1 MGLESKMDPAPDY
14 GYESYKGTGKLKG
27 KVAIVTGGD
36 SGIGRAI
43 AMHYA
48 REGANV
54 AIAYYDEHED
64 AKQIQKHI
72 EESQVE
78 CIIIPGDISKEETCT
93 DIVDKTVKKWGKVDI
108 LVNNAAYQGPMQD
121 DIRKLSR
128 ERLEFTFK
136 TNIIAY
142 FSMAQ
147 KCIEHMARGS
157 AIIDVC
163 SINAYMPQPA
173 ILDYASTKG
182 AIVTFTKGLSHQL
195 IGKGI
200 RVNCIAPGPV
210 WTPLIPMSFDKN
222 TVEHFGK
229 ETVGTPIMRP
239 AQPKEYGPVA
249 VFLAD
254 EAQSSY
260 ILGAVIAVTGGMLIS

>member
-1 MGLESKMDPAPDY
+1 MAPFRSRQGLHPGQQCCAS
-14 GYESYKGTGKLKG
+14 GTL
-27 KVAIVTGGD
+27 
-36 SGIGRAI
+36 SGCR
-43 AMHYA
+43 
-48 REGANV
+48 
-54 AIAYYDEHED
+54 
-64 AKQIQKHI
+64 
-72 EESQVE
+72 
-78 CIIIPGDISKEETCT
+78 

-173 ILDYASTKG
+173 ILDYASTKVRDLQFKLV
-182 AIVTFTKGLSHQL
+182 AEDLSVQ
-195 IGKGI
+195 
-200 RVNCIAPGPV
+200 A
-210 WTPLIPMSFDKN
+210 
-222 TVEHFGK
+222 FGCK
-229 ETVGTPIMRP
+229 RSVSMCRH
-239 AQPKEYGPVA
+239 
-249 VFLAD
+249 
-254 EAQSSY
+254 
-260 ILGAVIAVTGGMLIS
+260 

>member
-1 MGLESKMDPAPDY
+1 MDPAPDY
-14 GYESYKGTGKLKG
+14 GYETYKGSEKLKG
-27 KVAIVTGGD
+27 KVSIVTGGD

-48 REGANV
+48 REGAHIC
-54 AIAYYDEHED
+54 IAYLNEHED
-64 AKQIQKHI
+64 AEQIKKHVL
-72 EESQVE
+72 ECGVE
-78 CIIIPGDISKEETCT
+78 CILVPGDISKEETCK
-93 DIVDKTVKKWGKVDI
+93 DIVDKTVAKWGKVDI
-108 LVNNAAYQGPMQD
+108 LVNNAAYQGPMVD
-121 DIRKLSR
+121 DFRKLSR
-128 ERLEFTFK
+128 ERLEYTFK

-147 KCIEHMARGS
+147 KCVEHMAKGS
-157 AIIDVC
+157 AIVDVC

-182 AIVTFTKGLSHQL
+182 AIVTFTKGLSHML
-195 IGKGI
+195 IAKGI

-210 WTPLIPMSFDKN
+210 WTPLVPSSFDKE
-222 TVEHFGK
+222 TVAHFGK
-229 ETVGTPIMRP
+229 ETVGTPIQRP

-254 EAQSSY
+254 ESQSSY
-260 ILGAVIAVTGGMLIS
+260 ILGAVLAVTGGMLIS